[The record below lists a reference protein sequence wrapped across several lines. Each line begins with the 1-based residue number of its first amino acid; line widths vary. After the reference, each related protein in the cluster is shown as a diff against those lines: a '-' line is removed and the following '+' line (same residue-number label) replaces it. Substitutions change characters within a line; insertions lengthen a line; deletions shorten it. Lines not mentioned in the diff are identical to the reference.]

1 MKKLASILIV
11 MLASFALL
19 ATGSSESSSDG
30 RVTITIGEHVA
41 NIETQSPHVAKIIS
55 GFLAENPDVD
65 IQVSGSEVSEH
76 LTKMRLAAQNDSLP
90 DIIWLEQP
98 IAKEMAAAGYLH
110 DMTDDL
116 ESYGINDSLLPGLD
130 EQFIELRKLQRL
142 RRREVDVE
150 PVEAELAHERQ
161 KIRRRSEMAIR
172 QRLGAERQP
181 ADATRF
187 KNLRQLVR
195 PAGHR
200 GGITQR
206 RGMDNAVP
214 GAGGAR
220 ATGREN
226 GEKHGKNENFQKK
239 HRFPPNMPLK

>member
-98 IAKEMAAAGYLH
+98 IAKEMAAAGTRCDVLFLDPPRSGATEEFLAAASRLSPSVIVYVSCNPETLGRDLRYVRRFMKDYRVEGIQPV
-110 DMTDDL
+110 DMF
-116 ESYGINDSLLPGLD
+116 PGS
-130 EQFIELRKLQRL
+130 EHIETACLIS
-142 RRREVDVE
+142 RRR
-150 PVEAELAHERQ
+150 
-161 KIRRRSEMAIR
+161 
-172 QRLGAERQP
+172 
-181 ADATRF
+181 
-187 KNLRQLVR
+187 
-195 PAGHR
+195 
-200 GGITQR
+200 
-206 RGMDNAVP
+206 
-214 GAGGAR
+214 
-220 ATGREN
+220 
-226 GEKHGKNENFQKK
+226 
-239 HRFPPNMPLK
+239 

>member
-116 ESYGINDSLLPGLD
+116 ESYGINDSLLPGLVHSCTVDGRDYGLPSEIMMVGFFYNKTMFD
-130 EQFIELRKLQRL
+130 ELGLSEPETFDEFIS
-142 RRREVDVE
+142 VIDSIH
-150 PVEAELAHERQ
+150 AA
-161 KIRRRSEMAIR
+161 
-172 QRLGAERQP
+172 
-181 ADATRF
+181 
-187 KNLRQLVR
+187 
-195 PAGHR
+195 
-200 GGITQR
+200 GITPI
-206 RGMDNAVP
+206 AI
-214 GAGGAR
+214 GAR
-220 ATGREN
+220 SNYSVWAFQSMLTRYGFF
-226 GEKHGKNENFQKK
+226 EKL
-239 HRFPPNMPLK
+239 PAL